1 MQQYLGFNI
10 GVPVTYEVSEQV
22 QDILN
27 YNDVTDKDNLLL
39 RNALT
44 FGKAFELQYIDTD
57 KKTRFD
63 VIDTRFGVDVYGDE
77 LEKDELKYFIRMYCT
92 DTTTLTDT
100 NNWRVEVY
108 DNRNI
113 YIYSANYTFT
123 NLTLLDTQVHNFG
136 QVPVTVFMLNEEA
149 QSIFAQIMSLQD
161 AYNTLISSEIDDWEA
176 FVDAYMVLK
185 GVTADDEDIKGMKE
199 NRILIL
205 DPDSSA
211 EYLTKQVNDSQI

>member
-1 MQQYLGFNI
+1 M
-10 GVPVTYEVSEQV
+10 
-22 QDILN
+22 N
-27 YNDVTDKDNLLL
+27 YNDVTDKDNLFL

-44 FGKAFELQYIDTD
+44 FGKALELQYIDTD

-63 VIDTRFGVDVYGDE
+63 VIDTRFGIDVYSDE

-176 FVDAYMVLK
+176 FVDCFLVLS
-185 GVTADDEDIKGMKE
+185 GVTADKEDIQDMKE

-205 DPDSSA
+205 DQDSSA
-211 EYLTKQVNDSQI
+211 EYLTKQVNDS